1 MICERQTKYERKYQG
16 KKAAGKLEESFN
28 KLRSEGDITLT
39 LILLEKY
46 LVGLIVAERIIE
58 RD

>member
-39 LILLEKY
+39 LLEKY